1 MPRPDKYDTIQLI
14 SFLQQIVCYQGFYD
28 NNLDFVQM
36 ERITIVGS
44 MNPST
49 TIGRHK
55 ISSRFTA
62 NVKLAYM
69 DYPEKDELL
78 PDYNYYLK
86 TVLSHPRLGDGKLN
100 GSTKRLATFMIDL
113 FGEIKSRFS
122 VDDHRHYLFTPRM
135 LTMLVFQL
143 LRYEIPEAGSLIAT
157 LVYESQRVFKDRLVD
172 RQSKKSFD
180 QLLFKHVQTALKF
193 PVNKL
198 EEVYYLSKITQ
209 GQESAIPGT
218 PNMGRIT
225 KEDYM

>member
-1 MPRPDKYDTIQLI
+1 
-14 SFLQQIVCYQGFYD
+14 
-28 NNLDFVQM
+28 M
-36 ERITIVGS
+36 ERISIVCS

-69 DYPEKDELL
+69 DYASNEELL
-78 PDYNYYLK
+78 PVYNLYLK
-86 TVLSHPRLGDGKLN
+86 TVLSHPRLGGGKLA
-100 GSTKRLATFMIDL
+100 GSTRRLASFMIDMY
-113 FGEIKSRFS
+113 GEIKNRFS

-135 LTMLVFQL
+135 VTQLVFQL
-143 LRYEIPEAGSLIAT
+143 LRYEIPDAGPLIAT
-157 LVYESQRVFKDRLVD
+157 LVYESQRVYKDRLVD

-198 EEVYYLSKITQ
+198 EEVYFLSKIT
-209 GQESAIPGT
+209 
-218 PNMGRIT
+218 
-225 KEDYM
+225 